1 MSKLKNGTQRV
12 LAALLSLCMLLA
24 VLPGAALAADQPQKQ
39 TIHIATA
46 QDLLNLAE
54 SCRLDSWSKDKL
66 VVLDADIDLTG
77 VDFEGIPTF
86 GGEFQGG
93 SHRITGVSLTQD
105 GSAVGFFRYV
115 QEGALIN
122 ELTVSGNVVPGG
134 SRSTVGG
141 IAGKNEGTIQGCWFS
156 GVVSGASKVGSI
168 AGVNE
173 STGMIV
179 GCTSTGVAYG
189 QHFVG
194 GIVGDNHGAVTGT
207 LNGSNVNT
215 TVEQNDVDL
224 SDLTLQDFTTTESGT
239 TITDVGG
246 VAGASS
252 GVIRNCVNNGTVG
265 YQHIGY
271 NVGGIAGSQTGFV
284 EGCTNYGLVFGRKEA
299 GGIVGQM
306 EPNSVVQYTE
316 DTLQKLDREL
326 DVMQGL
332 LDKTYNDASATA
344 SDLTNDVDALIN
356 KVDSTRDSIQKL
368 LDELGSG
375 LSIKSGDI
383 VIRDITGISG
393 SGSAAGGIGAGA
405 GAGAGAAAGG
415 TGAITTPGEAATPE
429 PTPVP
434 EPEVTPEPAQ
444 PDTQGTPE
452 TQPDTQ
458 AAPEAQPQAAG
469 AGGAQIAFLGT
480 AGQGSMKTAAL
491 TETTDAVQPEA
502 TAQPDTTIVAGGIGA
517 GIGAGVGGSV
527 SGEGSA
533 DLNGEITVT
542 VPDIKLDASDKVT
555 AARNDLSSS
564 LNNISERVSSLT
576 NNTGSNAQN
585 LIDDL
590 RAVADQMEQIGRTI
604 AGAMDEKT
612 TDDIYQDISDGDT
625 IKDTEG
631 KVLNCVNYGD
641 VQADLNA
648 GGITG
653 AMARENDLD
662 PEDDIQVVGSDS
674 LNFTYKTRVVLRQCV
689 NHGAVSAKKQ
699 NAGGIVGNMEMGTVL
714 GALNLGTLDAEDAA
728 NVGGVAGKSSAP
740 IRQSSA
746 KCRLTGKSQVGGIA
760 GTGKEITDCR
770 SLVVVDACDEARGAI
785 AGTVA
790 DDSTLERNYFVSS
803 SLAGVDGVSYAG
815 QAEPMD
821 FGSFVQLENLPDA
834 FRSMTVTFRADGKT
848 VRTFSLNYGD
858 ELPKASLPEVP
869 AKDGYYGTWGD
880 FEGGVITFDET
891 VDAVYTAYDQLMES
905 DRTRED
911 GKAILMV
918 EGNFPDTA
926 SLTIAESGEAA
937 PGTLLE
943 SWQLTLNGTD
953 GQDRHSMR
961 YLPTVSPERTAI
973 YVKGADGA
981 WRKADTRVDGSYVVF
996 EMSTDETVFCAVQT
1010 LDWRIPAGIGAAVVM
1025 LVLALILGGRKRR
1038 KKKKAA
1044 AAAATADQ

>member
-77 VDFEGIPTF
+77 VEFEGIPTF

-415 TGAITTPGEAATPE
+415 
-429 PTPVP
+429 
-434 EPEVTPEPAQ
+434 
-444 PDTQGTPE
+444 
-452 TQPDTQ
+452 
-458 AAPEAQPQAAG
+458 
-469 AGGAQIAFLGT
+469 AGG
-480 AGQGSMKTAAL
+480 
-491 TETTDAVQPEA
+491 
-502 TAQPDTTIVAGGIGA
+502 
-517 GIGAGVGGSV
+517 
-527 SGEGSA
+527 
-533 DLNGEITVT
+533 
-542 VPDIKLDASDKVT
+542 
-555 AARNDLSSS
+555 
-564 LNNISERVSSLT
+564 
-576 NNTGSNAQN
+576 
-585 LIDDL
+585 
-590 RAVADQMEQIGRTI
+590 
-604 AGAMDEKT
+604 
-612 TDDIYQDISDGDT
+612 
-625 IKDTEG
+625 
-631 KVLNCVNYGD
+631 
-641 VQADLNA
+641 
-648 GGITG
+648 
-653 AMARENDLD
+653 
-662 PEDDIQVVGSDS
+662 
-674 LNFTYKTRVVLRQCV
+674 
-689 NHGAVSAKKQ
+689 
-699 NAGGIVGNMEMGTVL
+699 
-714 GALNLGTLDAEDAA
+714 
-728 NVGGVAGKSSAP
+728 
-740 IRQSSA
+740 
-746 KCRLTGKSQVGGIA
+746 
-760 GTGKEITDCR
+760 
-770 SLVVVDACDEARGAI
+770 
-785 AGTVA
+785 
-790 DDSTLERNYFVSS
+790 
-803 SLAGVDGVSYAG
+803 
-815 QAEPMD
+815 
-821 FGSFVQLENLPDA
+821 
-834 FRSMTVTFRADGKT
+834 
-848 VRTFSLNYGD
+848 
-858 ELPKASLPEVP
+858 
-869 AKDGYYGTWGD
+869 
-880 FEGGVITFDET
+880 
-891 VDAVYTAYDQLMES
+891 
-905 DRTRED
+905 
-911 GKAILMV
+911 
-918 EGNFPDTA
+918 
-926 SLTIAESGEAA
+926 
-937 PGTLLE
+937 
-943 SWQLTLNGTD
+943 
-953 GQDRHSMR
+953 
-961 YLPTVSPERTAI
+961 
-973 YVKGADGA
+973 
-981 WRKADTRVDGSYVVF
+981 
-996 EMSTDETVFCAVQT
+996 
-1010 LDWRIPAGIGAAVVM
+1010 
-1025 LVLALILGGRKRR
+1025 
-1038 KKKKAA
+1038 
-1044 AAAATADQ
+1044 

>member
-39 TIHIATA
+39 TIHIATW
-46 QDLLNLAE
+46 QDLPYLSE
-54 SCRLDSWSKDKL
+54 SCRLYSWSKYKL
-66 VVLDADIDLTG
+66 VVLDADIYLTG

-284 EGCTNYGLVFGRKEA
+284 EGCTNYGLVFGRQEA

-415 TGAITTPGEAATPE
+415 AGAITTPGEAATPE
-429 PTPVP
+429 PTAAPAA
-434 EPEVTPEPAQ
+434 TPEPAQ

-452 TQPDTQ
+452 TQPDAQ

-502 TAQPDTTIVAGGIGA
+502 TAQPDTTIVAGGVAGGIGA

-689 NHGAVSAKKQ
+689 NHGTVSAKKQ

-770 SLVVVDACDEARGAI
+770 SLVVVDA
-785 AGTVA
+785 
-790 DDSTLERNYFVSS
+790 
-803 SLAGVDGVSYAG
+803 
-815 QAEPMD
+815 
-821 FGSFVQLENLPDA
+821 
-834 FRSMTVTFRADGKT
+834 
-848 VRTFSLNYGD
+848 
-858 ELPKASLPEVP
+858 
-869 AKDGYYGTWGD
+869 
-880 FEGGVITFDET
+880 
-891 VDAVYTAYDQLMES
+891 
-905 DRTRED
+905 
-911 GKAILMV
+911 
-918 EGNFPDTA
+918 
-926 SLTIAESGEAA
+926 
-937 PGTLLE
+937 
-943 SWQLTLNGTD
+943 
-953 GQDRHSMR
+953 
-961 YLPTVSPERTAI
+961 
-973 YVKGADGA
+973 
-981 WRKADTRVDGSYVVF
+981 
-996 EMSTDETVFCAVQT
+996 
-1010 LDWRIPAGIGAAVVM
+1010 
-1025 LVLALILGGRKRR
+1025 
-1038 KKKKAA
+1038 
-1044 AAAATADQ
+1044 